1 MSWWRLCF
9 SMRSRMEAMS
19 DACRD
24 GFPVEGFVSPDVLD
38 AIKDAHDELMN
49 AEEVVETGTPA
60 DVVEA
65 AVDAIERHPDW
76 DASTFRPGG

>member
-1 MSWWRLCF
+1 MLAPARWDSLPV
-9 SMRSRMEAMS
+9 SVANRSTPDEERRAAAA
-19 DACRD
+19 ACRAMLTF
-24 GFPVEGFVSPDVLD
+24 GL
-38 AIKDAHDELMN
+38 N

-65 AVDAIERHPDW
+65 AVDAIERHSDW